1 MARHRKYSRKRSQRR
16 NRRGSRK
23 MRGGI
28 YTPENSVDTL
38 SIGDLNNSD
47 DDVDDDVPFEV
58 DIEEIPQNEDH
69 YLDGDDDDLNESSY
83 EHSFDDSLD
92 PRNNTT
98 FESQGTLSTIG
109 PITNSPNTT
118 IIEEEEETFGG
129 KRRRKRRR
137 TNKRKT
143 RNSKKTRKNKKR
155 RQRGGIIL

>member
-1 MARHRKYSRKRSQRR
+1 
-16 NRRGSRK
+16 

-58 DIEEIPQNEDH
+58 DIEEIPQNEEEH
-69 YLDGDDDDLNESSY
+69 YLDDDDSGY

-92 PRNNTT
+92 PHNNTT
-98 FESQGTLSTIG
+98 FESQPTLSTIG
-109 PITNSPNTT
+109 SITNSPNTT
-118 IIEEEEETFGG
+118 IIEEEEESFGG